1 MLQKGC
7 VNCNMKQ
14 TDNFRLKKNTALLSL
29 FVGLSMLA
37 AKIGAYLITGSA
49 AIFSDAAESIVHI
62 LATGMALFSIIL
74 SNKPADESHP
84 YGHNKVE
91 YFSAGIEG
99 FLIFAAAVV
108 IIISAVSDIIKGP
121 ELQKLDT
128 GAFIIFI
135 AALINLALGIYII
148 NIGKKTNSITLIAD
162 GKHILTDSY
171 TSAGV
176 IVGVLIVL
184 FTGVEIIDP
193 IFAIIVAFN
202 ILYTGYK
209 LIRESIGGL
218 MNESDKKVIEKLT
231 DILSANKKDYWID
244 IHELRYWQSGDRI
257 FLDFHLILPY
267 YFTIRQ
273 SHAEENEIEEIL
285 QKEFNHSQIKIH
297 FDYCVN
303 ELCKYCSYKK
313 CDVRAFAYSEF
324 FKWDSK
330 KLTGKPIYMVK

>member
-1 MLQKGC
+1 M
-7 VNCNMKQ
+7 NQ
-14 TDNFRLKKNTALLSL
+14 TDSFKLKKKTALLSL
-29 FVGLSMLA
+29 FVGLTMLA

-99 FLIFAAAVV
+99 FLIFTAAVV
-108 IIISAVSDIIKGP
+108 IIISAVHDIIKGP

-135 AALINLALGIYII
+135 AALINLVLGIYII

-184 FTGVEIIDP
+184 LTGFELIDP
-193 IFAIIVAFN
+193 IFAIIVAVN

-209 LIRESIGGL
+209 LIRQSIGGL
-218 MNESDKKVIEKLT
+218 MNETDKKIIDKLT
-231 DILSANKKDYWID
+231 EILSANKKDYWID

-267 YFTIRQ
+267 YFTIKQ
-273 SHAEENEIEEIL
+273 SHTEENEIEEIL
-285 QKEFNHSQIKIH
+285 QKEFNQSQIKIH
-297 FDYCVN
+297 FDFCVN
-303 ELCKYCSYKK
+303 ELCKFCSYNY
-313 CDVRAFAYSEF
+313 CEVRTFPHSEKF
-324 FKWDSK
+324 RWDTK
-330 KLTGKPIYMVK
+330 KLTGKPIYMIH